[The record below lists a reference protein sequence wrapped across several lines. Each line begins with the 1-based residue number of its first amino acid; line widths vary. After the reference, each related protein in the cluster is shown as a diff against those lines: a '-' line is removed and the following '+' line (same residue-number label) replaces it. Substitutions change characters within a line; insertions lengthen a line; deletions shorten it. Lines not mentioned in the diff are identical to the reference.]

1 MSFIKKFEAKDKQ
14 KKSNKKIDSEL
25 PFFMTIVTLLA
36 ISGFGPYTI
45 FLKIKDLDL
54 LPNARIE
61 SIKILKRIDILG
73 KDPLQVMSEVKGNTS
88 SEFGEF
94 LKGWVSSIQSG
105 GDVVSYLTAK
115 MNNAFE
121 VYEAQQ
127 KELAGKVQTLIE
139 TYMTMQIVVLAIY
152 IIITATSAGGAS
164 ATQVSDELD
173 PLIMVIVMPP
183 AVSLM
188 FCAVAHKLNKPKI
201 KELDFKKIIMFGIP
215 GVLAAVAII
224 LLDIMPD
231 YNLYILG
238 GGLIASAVW
247 PALKFKPKYAFVIDA
262 ESATATIMRDVAEA
276 RKAGLGPEKCVIRST
291 KRKDF
296 RSFNPVANGIAN
308 KLQWGMTLDNIFKFI
323 KKEVT
328 NFQILINF
336 KVLFEIIS
344 SGGGNVN
351 TLETLARVAE
361 KMKTIEKTK
370 REMLQPYV
378 MVGFMLIAIT
388 SFTTLLVIDSLTSL
402 DAQLES
408 DEAKKLAIELESQS
422 RFELLGIAIII
433 QSWVAGLF
441 LGKITTGSY
450 SGGFMYSIFLIGIA
464 LGAIVIIT
472 SKIFSVSAIF
482 G

>member
-1 MSFIKKFEAKDKQ
+1 MSFLKKLENGGKKKPDK
-14 KKSNKKIDSEL
+14 KLDTEL

-36 ISGFGPYTI
+36 TSGFGPYSI
-45 FLKIKDLDL
+45 FIKIKELDL
-54 LPNARIE
+54 LPNSRIE

-73 KDPLQVMSEVKGNTS
+73 KDPLQVMSDVKDKTS

-94 LKGWVSSIQSG
+94 LSGWVSSIQSG

-152 IIITATSAGGAS
+152 IIVTATSTGGMS
-164 ATQVSDELD
+164 TSQVSTDFD
-173 PLIMVIVMPP
+173 PLVMVIIMPP
-183 AVSLM
+183 GVSLL
-188 FCAVAHKLNKPKI
+188 FLAIAHKLNKPKI
-201 KELDFKKIIMFGIP
+201 KELDWKKILMFGIP

-224 LLDIMPD
+224 LLDVMPD

-247 PALKFKPKYAFVIDA
+247 PALKFKAKYTFVIDA

-296 RSFNPVANGIAN
+296 RSFNRVANGIAN
-308 KLQWGMTLDNIFKFI
+308 KLQWGMSLNDIFKFI

-378 MVGFMLIAIT
+378 MVGFMLIGIT

-402 DAQLES
+402 DAQLET
-408 DEAKKLAIELESQS
+408 DAVKKLAIELESKS
-422 RFELLGIAIII
+422 RFELLGIAILI
-433 QSWVAGLF
+433 QSWIAGLF

-450 SGGFMYSIFLIGIA
+450 SGGFMYSVFLIAVSI
-464 LGAIVIIT
+464 GAIAII
-472 SKIFSVSAIF
+472 SLKIFSVSAIF